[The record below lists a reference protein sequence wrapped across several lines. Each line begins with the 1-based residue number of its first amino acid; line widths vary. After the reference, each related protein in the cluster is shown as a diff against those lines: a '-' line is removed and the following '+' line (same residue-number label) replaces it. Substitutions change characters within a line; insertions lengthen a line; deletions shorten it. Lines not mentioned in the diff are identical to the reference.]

1 MNQTGNTRPG
11 HRALYDETTGLPNTL
26 LTRELLNRW
35 ITLAQ
40 RNDRIV
46 AVLDLKVLAG
56 TIADRESLDGAV
68 SRLLTVVPA
77 LLYRTIRHS
86 DFCGISEDG
95 TFIITVGGLLSPGD
109 ANRVV
114 ARLLRELRRQAALEF
129 GAMSLAGGV
138 SLYPADGNDADSLLL
153 SARKARNTAT
163 LNNTYFEFFS
173 PQISQNIVQHTV
185 LEDRLLLAIETGELT
200 VRYRPQYGLT
210 GNRRVE
216 SIEALVF
223 WQHPELGM
231 IPPGALVALAEDL
244 GLSIKVGTFVLKQAV
259 ACHREWSGDI
269 DHPPEL
275 LIYLPAPGF
284 INQRFVNILRE
295 VLAESPVAPN
305 TLLLGLSESS
315 ILQSPEKSASVL
327 AAFTE
332 MGIGL
337 SLFGFGSG
345 HASLAGL
352 ILYPIDTLTLDSALV
367 RSGLLDD
374 RARLMVETTMAVA
387 QKLERRVTASGV
399 QTPEQAAWLRSLGC
413 NRAQGPLFGRPV
425 AAEEIGRLLR
435 TDARG
440 A

>member
-1 MNQTGNTRPG
+1 M
-11 HRALYDETTGLPNTL
+11 
-26 LTRELLNRW
+26 
-35 ITLAQ
+35 
-40 RNDRIV
+40 
-46 AVLDLKVLAG
+46 
-56 TIADRESLDGAV
+56 
-68 SRLLTVVPA
+68 
-77 LLYRTIRHS
+77 
-86 DFCGISEDG
+86 
-95 TFIITVGGLLSPGD
+95 
-109 ANRVV
+109 
-114 ARLLRELRRQAALEF
+114 
-129 GAMSLAGGV
+129 
-138 SLYPADGNDADSLLL
+138 
-153 SARKARNTAT
+153 
-163 LNNTYFEFFS
+163 
-173 PQISQNIVQHTV
+173 
-185 LEDRLLLAIETGELT
+185 
-200 VRYRPQYGLT
+200 
-210 GNRRVE
+210 
-216 SIEALVF
+216 
-223 WQHPELGM
+223 
-231 IPPGALVALAEDL
+231 
-244 GLSIKVGTFVLKQAV
+244 
-259 ACHREWSGDI
+259 
-269 DHPPEL
+269 

>member
-56 TIADRESLDGAV
+56 TIADRESLAGAV

-231 IPPGALVALAEDL
+231 IPPV
-244 GLSIKVGTFVLKQAV
+244 
-259 ACHREWSGDI
+259 H
-269 DHPPEL
+269 
-275 LIYLPAPGF
+275 
-284 INQRFVNILRE
+284 
-295 VLAESPVAPN
+295 
-305 TLLLGLSESS
+305 
-315 ILQSPEKSASVL
+315 
-327 AAFTE
+327 
-332 MGIGL
+332 
-337 SLFGFGSG
+337 
-345 HASLAGL
+345 
-352 ILYPIDTLTLDSALV
+352 
-367 RSGLLDD
+367 
-374 RARLMVETTMAVA
+374 
-387 QKLERRVTASGV
+387 
-399 QTPEQAAWLRSLGC
+399 WLRSLRILGC
-413 NRAQGPLFGRPV
+413 L
-425 AAEEIGRLLR
+425 
-435 TDARG
+435 
-440 A
+440 